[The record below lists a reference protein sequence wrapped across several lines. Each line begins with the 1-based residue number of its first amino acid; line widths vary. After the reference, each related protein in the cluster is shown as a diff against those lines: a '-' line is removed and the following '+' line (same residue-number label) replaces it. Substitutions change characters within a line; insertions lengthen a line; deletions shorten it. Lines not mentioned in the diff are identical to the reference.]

1 MHARLGIFDMKV
13 LHLAWDDASG
23 RMHIWLERSRQRV
36 PHPPRHPA
44 AFGHAA
50 LRRMAGA
57 WLGEALAMRAAP
69 GHTTLVLPTTA
80 TGPLASPETHS
91 EPVLGPGSLYWQE
104 WLVPTLA
111 PRDPAL
117 LLRRVALAHFPAHI
131 QLGAS
136 TRFWLAALAFVDEL
150 VARGCFAPYAGD
162 DDSVLLAHWSPV
174 FDAPAAARLRVL
186 ATAMPGV
193 CRAARFTDDW
203 HARAPDALP
212 LLTGFIERL
221 LDRRVRR
228 RIRPMLFESLAGNDD
243 TPAARWLSRLAG
255 RATQAYLPVRS
266 LAEHHFG
273 EAVRAWLTPFHIAP
287 QATGRLCVQLDAP
300 ERMIDDADVDTVPEP
315 ATGHALPNAGNTAA
329 TWRLSY
335 FLQDVDEPS
344 VQIPARQI
352 WHAHGRDALIAQRRF
367 VGARRTLLA
376 DLARAAPLCLP
387 IAESLRQEAPDGA
400 PLSVEQ
406 AHVFLREQAAAL
418 EAADIAVRLPAWWKQ
433 RPKLKVALTLSD
445 RAAFF
450 GVETLVKFNW
460 HAALGDMVLSR
471 AEFETL
477 SRLKTPLAQVR
488 GHWVEVN
495 ADNLKRA
502 LRYFERRKDGLP
514 LAEALRA
521 DVAEHEL
528 DIGVPVKGLS
538 VSGRLRGLL
547 DALRGA
553 RKIEPVRLPAGF
565 TGELRPYQERG
576 LAWLAFLSEHG
587 LGACLAD
594 DMGLGKTVQLLAL
607 VSHWRAQAP
616 ANGPVLLICPM
627 SIIGNWQRETARF
640 APALKVLVH
649 HGADRHGDSAFRR
662 AVRGHDLVLTTY
674 GLAHRD
680 LAALR
685 GVKWRAVVLD
695 EAQNVKND
703 ATHQARAVRQLPA
716 RHRIALTGTPVEN
729 GLEELWAILDFLNP
743 GYLGSRESFQRRYTR
758 TIGQGD
764 AQRTADLRR
773 LVQPFVLRRVKTDK
787 SVIADLPEKIE
798 HTVYCNLTREQATL
812 YQAVT
817 RDMLERVQDAFG
829 LQRARLILTA
839 LTRLKQVCN
848 HPAHFL
854 GDGSRFAGRSGKL
867 ARLEAMLEEALGAG
881 DKALVFTQYTA
892 LGGPLQRHLQQRFK
906 REVLYLHGQVP
917 QRKRDELVWRFQEEP
932 RGPAI
937 FVLSLKS
944 GGTGLNLTAANH
956 VFHFDRWWNP
966 AVENQATDRAFRIGQ
981 LRNVQVHKLVCL
993 GTLEER
999 IDQLL
1004 TKKRALAE
1012 QVVGEGD
1019 AWMSELNT
1027 AALRDLVALGAEAV
1041 SD

>member
-1 MHARLGIFDMKV
+1 M
-13 LHLAWDDASG
+13 
-23 RMHIWLERSRQRV
+23 
-36 PHPPRHPA
+36 
-44 AFGHAA
+44 
-50 LRRMAGA
+50 
-57 WLGEALAMRAAP
+57 
-69 GHTTLVLPTTA
+69 
-80 TGPLASPETHS
+80 
-91 EPVLGPGSLYWQE
+91 
-104 WLVPTLA
+104 
-111 PRDPAL
+111 
-117 LLRRVALAHFPAHI
+117 
-131 QLGAS
+131 
-136 TRFWLAALAFVDEL
+136 
-150 VARGCFAPYAGD
+150 
-162 DDSVLLAHWSPV
+162 
-174 FDAPAAARLRVL
+174 
-186 ATAMPGV
+186 
-193 CRAARFTDDW
+193 
-203 HARAPDALP
+203 
-212 LLTGFIERL
+212 
-221 LDRRVRR
+221 
-228 RIRPMLFESLAGNDD
+228 
-243 TPAARWLSRLAG
+243 
-255 RATQAYLPVRS
+255 
-266 LAEHHFG
+266 
-273 EAVRAWLTPFHIAP
+273 
-287 QATGRLCVQLDAP
+287 
-300 ERMIDDADVDTVPEP
+300 
-315 ATGHALPNAGNTAA
+315 
-329 TWRLSY
+329 
-335 FLQDVDEPS
+335 
-344 VQIPARQI
+344 
-352 WHAHGRDALIAQRRF
+352 
-367 VGARRTLLA
+367 
-376 DLARAAPLCLP
+376 
-387 IAESLRQEAPDGA
+387 
-400 PLSVEQ
+400 
-406 AHVFLREQAAAL
+406 
-418 EAADIAVRLPAWWKQ
+418 
-433 RPKLKVALTLSD
+433 
-445 RAAFF
+445 
-450 GVETLVKFNW
+450 
-460 HAALGDMVLSR
+460 
-471 AEFETL
+471 
-477 SRLKTPLAQVR
+477 
-488 GHWVEVN
+488 
-495 ADNLKRA
+495 
-502 LRYFERRKDGLP
+502 
-514 LAEALRA
+514 
-521 DVAEHEL
+521 
-528 DIGVPVKGLS
+528 
-538 VSGRLRGLL
+538 
-547 DALRGA
+547 
-553 RKIEPVRLPAGF
+553 
-565 TGELRPYQERG
+565 
-576 LAWLAFLSEHG
+576 
-587 LGACLAD
+587 
-594 DMGLGKTVQLLAL
+594 
-607 VSHWRAQAP
+607 
-616 ANGPVLLICPM
+616 
-627 SIIGNWQRETARF
+627 
-640 APALKVLVH
+640 
-649 HGADRHGDSAFRR
+649 
-662 AVRGHDLVLTTY
+662 
-674 GLAHRD
+674 
-680 LAALR
+680 R

-758 TIGQGD
+758 AVGQGD
-764 AQRTADLRR
+764 TQRRADLRR